1 MPTAMGRSKLG
12 PSFLTSAGARLMVV
26 RPMGNLN
33 PELVSAVETRS
44 RDSFTAASGNPTM
57 TTMVSPQPEL
67 TSTSTGKASMPL
79 TAADNTRANMGGYWG
94 NAGARAMRFL
104 HTRWNVGENISGVP
118 IFGNCLFLQKHKKIR
133 QKNGSPPFP
142 SHVTI
147 GNGDR
152 SELQNQGK
160 GFIGG

>member
-1 MPTAMGRSKLG
+1 MPMAMGRSKLG

-33 PELVSAVETRS
+33 PELVSAVETLS

-79 TAADNTRANMGGYWG
+79 TAADKTRASMGGCWA
-94 NAGARAMRFL
+94 NADARAMRFL
-104 HTRWNVGENISGVP
+104 RHREGQAT
-118 IFGNCLFLQKHKKIR
+118 
-133 QKNGSPPFP
+133 GSQTLNAKMQYQQP
-142 SHVTI
+142 
-147 GNGDR
+147 
-152 SELQNQGK
+152 
-160 GFIGG
+160 